1 MKNTNKNVNTNTNN
15 IIANPICK
23 WDLTT
28 PGKRYFSVTGST
40 DEWGNYELYFV
51 LTRKDE
57 ETGSMD
63 ARITNTNNSLFT
75 FIETRKGWKVK
86 IHNFVE
92 GYEEEISLNDLGVVF
107 MDAGAR
113 KMIRRYTGVKIP
125 YVDFITGLPKNFVV
139 TDEGLK
145 TGVYPDEKIIPR
157 AQIEDEQIVMSIC
170 NWLFSA
176 IFKGSKRSQ
185 A

>member
-1 MKNTNKNVNTNTNN
+1 MKNVKANKTNTNKN
-15 IIANPICK
+15 IIDNPVCK
-23 WDLTT
+23 WDLKN
-28 PGKRYFSVTGST
+28 PGKRYFSCTGST
-40 DEWGNYELYFV
+40 DNYGNYELYFV
-51 LTRKDE
+51 LTKKDE

-63 ARITNTNNSLFT
+63 ARITKTNNSLFT
-75 FIETRKGWKVK
+75 FVETPKGWKVK

-113 KMIRRYTGVKIP
+113 KIIRRYTGIKIP
-125 YVDFITGLPKNFVV
+125 YVDFITGLPQTFVV

-157 AQIEDEQIVMSIC
+157 AQIEDEQIVNSIC

>member
-1 MKNTNKNVNTNTNN
+1 MKNVKANNINKN
-15 IIANPICK
+15 IIANPVCK
-23 WDLTT
+23 WDLKT
-28 PGKRYFSVTGST
+28 PGKRYFSCTGST
-40 DEWGNYELYFV
+40 DSWGNYELYFV
-51 LTRKDE
+51 LTKKDE

-63 ARITNTNNSLFT
+63 ARITETNNSLFT
-75 FIETRKGWKVK
+75 FVETRKGWVIK
-86 IHNFVE
+86 IHNFIE

-113 KMIRRYTGVKIP
+113 KIIRRYTGVKIP
-125 YVDFITGLPKNFVV
+125 YVDFITGLPKDFGV

-145 TGVYPDEKIIPR
+145 TGVYPDEVTIPR
-157 AQIEDEQIVMSIC
+157 DQIDDAQIVNSIC
-170 NWLFSA
+170 NWLFHA